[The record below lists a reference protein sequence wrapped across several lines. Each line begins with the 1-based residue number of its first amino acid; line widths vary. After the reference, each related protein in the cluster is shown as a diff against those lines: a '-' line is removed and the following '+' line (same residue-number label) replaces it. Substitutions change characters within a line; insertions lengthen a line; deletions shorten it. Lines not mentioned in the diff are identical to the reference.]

1 MTTSDLIKLWYTEF
15 CILNK
20 KPRPDFKTFCIL
32 MKRNDFDLEKT
43 MMDYEKL
50 FPKKP
55 LTD

>member
-32 MKRNDFDLEKT
+32 MKRNDFDYDKT
-43 MMDYEKL
+43 MTDYGKL
-50 FPKKP
+50 FPKTP
-55 LTD
+55 